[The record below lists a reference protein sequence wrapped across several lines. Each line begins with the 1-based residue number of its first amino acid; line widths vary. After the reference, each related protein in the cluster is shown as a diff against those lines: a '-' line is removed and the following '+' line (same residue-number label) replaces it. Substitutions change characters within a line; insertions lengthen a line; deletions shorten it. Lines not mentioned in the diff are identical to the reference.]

1 MANLKRNMIKLVKNP
16 KDAMKGAEI
25 EYETF
30 WTSPFVPTDVTYE
43 ALDLADMLND
53 EEQMKKMKETEVA
66 TLLEKFV
73 VDKLYVG
80 QFTSKDLRKKFHG
93 PDYMQMLQGQ
103 VAFIT
108 QGQQNDETKKFVEK
122 KN

>member
-30 WTSPFVPTDVTYE
+30 WTSPFLPTDVTYE

-53 EEQMKKMKETEVA
+53 EEKTKKMKEKEVA
-66 TLLEKFV
+66 ELLEKFV

-80 QFTSKDLRKKFHG
+80 QFAPSDLRKKFHG
-93 PDYMQMLQGQ
+93 PDYMQMLQNQ
-103 VAFIT
+103 VLFIT
-108 QGQQNDETKKFVEK
+108 QGEQNDDTKNFLAK
-122 KN
+122 KR